1 MGNCGTSC
9 VRTWIIPFNLSS
21 TNMSRGFTDYYRI
34 INEERPPLT
43 GAKSNRFAPN
53 IHLHTFKPSAKPR
66 RLQTWPLFGPRYFTA
81 QTDFYDSI
89 TLRRTRC
96 GTSQNTNAASHSQM
110 VQGPNSC
117 LLFHE
122 ERLST
127 QRRHCGRKT
136 VKNKSV

>member
-1 MGNCGTSC
+1 MGNCGISC
-9 VRTWIIPFNLSS
+9 LRTWIIPFNLTS

-53 IHLHTFKPSAKPR
+53 MHLHTVKPLAEPI
-66 RLQTWPLFGPRYFTA
+66 RYFTA

-127 QRRHCGRKT
+127 QRRRCGRKT